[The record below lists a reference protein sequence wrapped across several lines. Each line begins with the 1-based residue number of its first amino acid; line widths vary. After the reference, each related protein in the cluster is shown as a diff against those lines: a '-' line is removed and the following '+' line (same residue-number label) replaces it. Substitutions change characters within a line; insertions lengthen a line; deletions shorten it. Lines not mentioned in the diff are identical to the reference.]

1 MMAGR
6 GSHLSTRM
14 SIDNIVNE
22 TIFSHYRK
30 HKVEMANAIKK
41 PFPFL
46 EGLRDRGF
54 ISDKLY
60 EDSEESCRNLV
71 PIQKVVY
78 NVLKELEKTFD
89 LPLLGA
95 LFSEV
100 NKKEYPDLT
109 HICRGFEDVIKE
121 KLHLQ
126 EHEKEMPNIQPSL
139 EQGTGENFLQSLPW
153 LRTDSSSRVDTTPPE
168 KRLSERFSEI
178 EKINAK
184 REDPTSDKNNAPE
197 SPQAKERCAQESE
210 PSGSSEQVAIQVNN
224 GDARQEVPSPLPSN
238 EEGAEL
244 STRGVQT
251 NSCSVHLVDIK
262 KEKTFHYQG
271 VQASTNRA
279 QASDVIVISSE
290 DSEESNEEGEPL
302 EAYTSAPTNLPE
314 LSEGEEPQEATCSQ
328 FLMTPGTPERRDFR
342 ESPVFGKSSRKRDS
356 GQIGNKPI
364 CEKRSRIRRIS
375 DDSVEL
381 SNGEELQEDSSNGSG
396 SVRGR
401 PRNHLAQRSRVL
413 LKKGQV
419 RGIKGI
425 NNAPLKIRRKRGPN
439 IPRDKNVDFRS
450 SELPVTCGK
459 VKGILYTE
467 KLKQGSSSLCI
478 QTEDGRWLTLR
489 QFEIEGNHEKSKN
502 WKTSVRCGGET
513 LLSLIKGGFLQDPPR
528 TRKRRRLEFSNND
541 LSDHYALLQIQGS
554 SSSGT
559 PPRALSSTMGR
570 LWPRKQTA
578 VISQPENS
586 NHCEVCQDGGYLFCC
601 DTCPK
606 SFHEDCHIQ
615 LVEAERDP
623 WSCIFCKIKA
633 IQNRCPEN
641 QPCHQES
648 EILKRQMLP
657 EEKLKCEFLLLKVY
671 CWAKSTFFANEP
683 HYSRQSSQGPR
694 EPMWLNKIKERLKQ
708 QHYHQVD
715 EFVQDMRLI
724 FQNHKAYYRDHK
736 FARLG
741 LQLKAIFEKN
751 FKDIFAIQE
760 TTNKSSFQFGP
771 IFLL

>member
-100 NKKEYPDLT
+100 NKKEYPDLI

-342 ESPVFGKSSRKRDS
+342 ESPVFGKNSRKRVARLINFSESSEDEEPWKNCHSAVRSRPDS

-396 SVRGR
+396 
-401 PRNHLAQRSRVL
+401 
-413 LKKGQV
+413 
-419 RGIKGI
+419 IKGI
-425 NNAPLKIRRKRGPN
+425 NNAPLKIRRRRGPN

-459 VKGILYTE
+459 VKGILYTD

-502 WKTSVRCGGET
+502 WKKSVRCGGEI
-513 LLSLIKGGFLQDPPR
+513 LLSLIKGGFLPDPPR

-541 LSDHYALLQIQGS
+541 LSDHY
-554 SSSGT
+554 
-559 PPRALSSTMGR
+559 
-570 LWPRKQTA
+570 
-578 VISQPENS
+578 PENS

>member
-100 NKKEYPDLT
+100 NKKEYPDLI

-342 ESPVFGKSSRKRDS
+342 ESPVFGKNSRKRDS

-401 PRNHLAQRSRVL
+401 PRNYLAQRSRVL

-425 NNAPLKIRRKRGPN
+425 NNAPLKIRRRRGPN

-459 VKGILYTE
+459 VKGILYTD

-502 WKTSVRCGGET
+502 WKKSVRCGGEI
-513 LLSLIKGGFLQDPPR
+513 LLSLIKGGFLPDPPR

-541 LSDHYALLQIQGS
+541 LSDHY
-554 SSSGT
+554 
-559 PPRALSSTMGR
+559 
-570 LWPRKQTA
+570 
-578 VISQPENS
+578 PENS

>member
-100 NKKEYPDLT
+100 NKKEYPDLI

-342 ESPVFGKSSRKRDS
+342 ESPVFGKNSRKRVARLINFSESSEDEEPWKNCHSAVRSRPDS

-396 SVRGR
+396 
-401 PRNHLAQRSRVL
+401 
-413 LKKGQV
+413 
-419 RGIKGI
+419 
-425 NNAPLKIRRKRGPN
+425 PN

-459 VKGILYTE
+459 VKGILYTD

-502 WKTSVRCGGET
+502 WKKSVRCGGEI
-513 LLSLIKGGFLQDPPR
+513 LLSLIKGGFLPDPPR

-541 LSDHYALLQIQGS
+541 LSDHY
-554 SSSGT
+554 
-559 PPRALSSTMGR
+559 
-570 LWPRKQTA
+570 
-578 VISQPENS
+578 PENS

>member
-100 NKKEYPDLT
+100 NKKEYPDLI

-153 LRTDSSSRVDTTPPE
+153 LRTDSSSRV
-168 KRLSERFSEI
+168 
-178 EKINAK
+178 
-184 REDPTSDKNNAPE
+184 
-197 SPQAKERCAQESE
+197 
-210 PSGSSEQVAIQVNN
+210 GSSEQVAIQVNN

-342 ESPVFGKSSRKRDS
+342 ESPVFGKNSRKRVARLINFSESSEDEEPWKNCHSAVRSRPDS

-401 PRNHLAQRSRVL
+401 PRNYLAQRSRVL

-425 NNAPLKIRRKRGPN
+425 NNAPLKIRRRRGPN

-459 VKGILYTE
+459 VKGILYTD

-502 WKTSVRCGGET
+502 WKKSVRCGGEI
-513 LLSLIKGGFLQDPPR
+513 LLSLIKGGFLPDPPR

-541 LSDHYALLQIQGS
+541 LSDHY
-554 SSSGT
+554 
-559 PPRALSSTMGR
+559 
-570 LWPRKQTA
+570 
-578 VISQPENS
+578 PENS